1 MLKLAEHIIKTKAG
15 AFDAKDFHD
24 RYEAALAEVVR
35 AKQEGKPIS
44 AKAPLKAT
52 NVVSLMDALRQSANP
67 SKAKKS
73 PEPRTAKKAPAE
85 RRVAKAKTARKPAA
99 RRKAG

>member
-35 AKQEGKPIS
+35 AKQEGRPLR
-44 AKAPLKAT
+44 AKAPVKAT
-52 NVVSLMDALRQSANP
+52 NVVSLMDALRQSASAKS

-73 PEPRTAKKAPAE
+73 PQPGTGKPTPAG
-85 RRVAKAKTARKPAA
+85 RRGAKAKPAA
-99 RRKAG
+99 RRKAS